1 MVLLLCVAAIGV
13 VVRRR
18 SNNTQQQQQD
28 AQLAELGG
36 NEVMEMVD
44 NPLRAYSTAAAT
56 AAAAA
61 TTAAAAAPAV
71 DVVQRV
77 GAAATS
83 PRRPMRAVAYEA
95 PLAPPVP
102 AGGVY
107 YSEIAD
113 PPDTATYATPIEG
126 AVEYAAAYAAL
137 NQGGAVY
144 AASGDGGS
152 ASIYTNDA
160 YGNVPG
166 STSTK
171 ASSSSA

>member
-1 MVLLLCVAAIGV
+1 M
-13 VVRRR
+13 
-18 SNNTQQQQQD
+18 
-28 AQLAELGG
+28 
-36 NEVMEMVD
+36 
-44 NPLRAYSTAAAT
+44 
-56 AAAAA
+56 
-61 TTAAAAAPAV
+61 
-71 DVVQRV
+71 

-83 PRRPMRAVAYEA
+83 PRRPMRAVAYEP

-126 AVEYAAAYAAL
+126 AVEYAAVASGYERAVAEYAAPGEPAYVADAYPGAAAAYAAP

-144 AASGDGGS
+144 AASGNGGS